1 MPSRIAAIRTPVTM
15 PTYARA
21 VVGAWPLVETAP
33 PTREAVG
40 VLWAQYSIETGGAAC
55 WCWNIGNVKAVEGQ
69 DYCELSGV
77 WEGVTPAE
85 ARTLIASGQATADP
99 SPNHAKAVAPRVSVL
114 FQPPHPATR
123 FRAFSSLD
131 EAMRHHLV
139 LLAQKRY
146 RHAWPAVLA
155 GDVVAFARSLK
166 AHGYFTA
173 SAEAYAAG
181 MKPAYAAFCKSGA
194 FAQEAPTLRQF
205 PDAADATPPHG
216 QPAPVSM
223 SVADAPVHE
232 DDGGASRW
240 AATRAIATG
249 REPDGT

>member
-55 WCWNIGNVKAVEGQ
+55 WNWNIGNVKAVEGQ
-69 DYCELSGV
+69 DYHCLAGT

-181 MKPAYAAFCKSGA
+181 MAPAFAAFCKSGA
-194 FAQEAPTLRQF
+194 FAQESPTLRQF
-205 PDAADATPPHG
+205 PPDPEPTPL
-216 QPAPVSM
+216 PVT
-223 SVADAPVHE
+223 E
-232 DDGGASRW
+232 DDGGVSRW
-240 AATRAIATG
+240 AATREAASG
-249 REPDGT
+249 RGEGDA